1 MRAISLPDPNLQ
13 PRMKILIVI
22 GTRPNFIKVTQFK
35 RLAVQHP
42 GLSIEIVHTGQHYDR
57 KMSGIFFEQFGLQPD
72 HFLSLRGDTAVQQ
85 FGNMITDLGALMA
98 RVKPDTV
105 IVPGDV
111 NSTLAGALAANR
123 CGIKLCHLESGLR
136 SFDRGMPEEIN
147 RILVD
152 QITDTYFVTEQSG
165 LDHLKTEG
173 LDVKSGENQAHLVGN
188 TMIDTIV
195 GFDKEIQASPIL
207 EDLSLGSAPFL
218 LMTMHRPSNVDNKEG
233 LQFMLDTITAA
244 SQDRKVVLPAHPRTQ
259 KRCEDLGMWSAF
271 TALPNLV
278 LTEPMDYFAFQKLIA
293 HADAVITDSGGIQ
306 EETTFRQVPCI
317 TLRPNTERP
326 STIELGTNVLIQ
338 RNLDEILFSLSHPK
352 QGKIPPMWDGHA
364 TERILDIIT
373 A

>member
-1 MRAISLPDPNLQ
+1 M
-13 PRMKILIVI
+13 
-22 GTRPNFIKVTQFK
+22 
-35 RLAVQHP
+35 
-42 GLSIEIVHTGQHYDR
+42 
-57 KMSGIFFEQFGLQPD
+57 
-72 HFLSLRGDTAVQQ
+72 
-85 FGNMITDLGALMA
+85 
-98 RVKPDTV
+98 
-105 IVPGDV
+105 
-111 NSTLAGALAANR
+111 
-123 CGIKLCHLESGLR
+123 
-136 SFDRGMPEEIN
+136 
-147 RILVD
+147 
-152 QITDTYFVTEQSG
+152 TEQSG

-173 LDVKSGENQAHLVGN
+173 LDVKSGENQTHLVGN

-244 SQDRKVVLPAHPRTQ
+244 SQGRKVVLPAHPRTQ